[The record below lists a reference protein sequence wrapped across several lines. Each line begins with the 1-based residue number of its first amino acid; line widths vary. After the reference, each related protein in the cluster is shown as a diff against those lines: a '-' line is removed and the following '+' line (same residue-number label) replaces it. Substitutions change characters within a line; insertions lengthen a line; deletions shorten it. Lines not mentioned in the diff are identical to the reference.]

1 MSASSAS
8 SAVASRIALR
18 RVLPA
23 ALRTML
29 LHVLPAAFIAALSAL
44 VTAPAAAQAAPLAQ
58 GTTVAPVDW
67 LWSASVGADTDYRFR
82 GVSLS
87 DGKPSL
93 RLALDVDHASGA
105 YGGVA
110 VTRIEPTHDDRYEL
124 LRWQLGYARRLES
137 GASIDVGIAQSHF
150 TGDARYDY
158 LELQAGYA
166 TADWSLRANVAP
178 DYFGRGVRTLY
189 LEAQAQRP
197 FGERW
202 RAYAHAGALL
212 SSASSASSASEGWRD
227 AADDAARRSRY
238 DLRLGVAW
246 TLRGLDLQLA
256 WAGATRGG
264 PYPATYDGRRATWL
278 ASATWSF

>member
-1 MSASSAS
+1 V
-8 SAVASRIALR
+8 SAV
-18 RVLPA
+18 
-23 ALRTML
+23 
-29 LHVLPAAFIAALSAL
+29 
-44 VTAPAAAQAAPLAQ
+44 PAAAQAAN
-58 GTTVAPVDW
+58 VAPADW

-93 RLALDVDHASGA
+93 RLAVDVDHGSGA

-124 LRWQLGYARRLES
+124 LRWQLGYARRLDS

-166 TADWSLRANVAP
+166 TADWSMRASVAP

-189 LEAQAQRP
+189 VEAQVQRP

-212 SSASSASSASEGWRD
+212 SDGARD
-227 AADDAARRSRY
+227 AADDAAGRSRY

-246 TLRGLDLQLA
+246 ALRDLDLQLA
-256 WAGATRGG
+256 WVGATRGG
-264 PYPATYDGRRATWL
+264 PYPATYEGRRANWV